1 MSNRIVIKNAR
12 AIGETKTRDVH
23 IKDGLIEGFDLNLE
37 PEASIGATIDAS
49 KMLLSLAFIEPH
61 AHLREPGGEVKED
74 LESGLTAAARGGY
87 GTVVCMPNTNPVIDD
102 PEIVSSLIAK
112 AERIG
117 QARLRPAAALT
128 RGQQGKQLADAA
140 ALKAAGAIMLTDD
153 GRTNEDANVLR
164 RGLEYAHALGLVVSV
179 HAEDATLRGDGVMN
193 EGATSER
200 LGLPGN
206 PATAEAARIARDLEI
221 CAMTGA
227 RLHVQHLS
235 TARGLQLVREAK
247 ARGVNVTCEVG
258 PHHLTLT
265 DSLLETERFFCN
277 PLLKVAPPLRTQ
289 LDCDALLEGILDGT
303 IDCLG
308 TDHAPHTKAEKEKD
322 FLEAPFGIANI
333 EECFALLYTRFVK
346 TKKLKLERLIQLLT
360 AGPARVLGIAAPKLE
375 VGAAADLVVFDPE
388 FSKTVDYRNHPPA
401 TKASFDSPWMG
412 EVLHAWP
419 LVTIV
424 RGRIVH
430 HELER

>member
-1 MSNRIVIKNAR
+1 VLNRIVIKNAR
-12 AIGETKTRDVH
+12 AIGETKTRDVY
-23 IKDGLIEGFDLNLE
+23 IKDGLIEGFDLGLE
-37 PEASIGATIDAS
+37 AQTTIDAT
-49 KMLLSLAFIEPH
+49 KMLLSIAFIDPH
-61 AHLREPGGEVKED
+61 AHLREPGQEVKED
-74 LESGLTAAARGGY
+74 LSSGLTAAARGGY
-87 GTVVCMPNTNPVIDD
+87 GTVICMPNTNPVIDD

-117 QARLRPAAALT
+117 QARLLPSAALT

-140 ALKAAGAIMLTDD
+140 ALKAAGAVMVTDD

-193 EGATSER
+193 EGASSER

-206 PATAEAARIARDLEI
+206 PAGAEAARIARDLEI

-227 RLHVQHLS
+227 RLHIQHLS

-265 DSLLETERFFCN
+265 DSMLETERFFCK

-289 LDCDALLEGILDGT
+289 SDCDALLEGILDGT
-303 IDCLG
+303 VDCLG

-333 EECFALLYTRFVK
+333 EECFPLLYTRFVK
-346 TKKLKLERLIQLLT
+346 TGKLKLERLIELLT
-360 AGPARVLGIAAPKLE
+360 TGPAKVLGISEPKLE
-375 VGAAADLVVFDPE
+375 VGALADLVLFDPE
-388 FSKTVDYRNHPPA
+388 FSRAVDYASHPPA

-419 LVTIV
+419 QVTIV
-424 RGRIVH
+424 RGQIVH
-430 HELER
+430 NELEQ

>member
-1 MSNRIVIKNAR
+1 MSNRIMIKNAR
-12 AIGETKTRDVH
+12 TVGEVKARDVY
-23 IKDGLIEGFDLNLE
+23 IKDGLIEGFDLNLD
-37 PEASIGATIDAS
+37 AKTTIDGS
-49 KMLLSLAFIEPH
+49 KMLLSVAFIDPH
-61 AHLREPGGEVKED
+61 AHLREPGQEVKED

-87 GTVVCMPNTNPVIDD
+87 GTVICMPNTTPVIDD

-117 QARLRPAAALT
+117 QARLLPSAALT

-140 ALKAAGAIMLTDD
+140 ALKAAGAVMLTDD

-193 EGATSER
+193 EGAISER

-206 PATAEAARIARDLEI
+206 PAAAEAARIARDLEI

-265 DSLLETERFFCN
+265 DSMLETERFFCK

-289 LDCDALLEGILDGT
+289 KDCDALLEGILDGT
-303 IDCLG
+303 VDCLG

-333 EECFALLYTRFVK
+333 EECYPLLYTRFVK
-346 TKKLKLERLIQLLT
+346 SGKLKLERLIELLT
-360 AGPARVLGIAAPKLE
+360 TGPAKVLGIAEPKLE
-375 VGAAADLVVFDPE
+375 VGAPADLVM
-388 FSKTVDYRNHPPA
+388 FSTDFSRAVDYASHPPA

-412 EVLHAWP
+412 EDLFAWP
-419 LVTIV
+419 QVTIV
-424 RGRIVH
+424 RGKIIH
-430 HELER
+430 NELEQ